1 MPVSLYDS
9 IYASYHPVD
18 TLGKNKKYVKD
29 KSLSSDNQQVYVKK
43 LKNGKNKL
51 LFSVAGTH
59 NFSDVVTDGYL
70 AFGKLKSTTRYKQAE
85 DILNKARDKYQP
97 AKTTMIGHSL
107 GSGVVSLLNTGNK
120 NDKVL
125 TLDKAS
131 TLFQPTKSNEQSF
144 RTAGDLVSIAN
155 ANSTRTTT
163 LKNPNKSTGFLPLDI
178 LNSHNVSNIKNEKIF
193 I

>member
-1 MPVSLYDS
+1 MPLSLYDG

-18 TLGKNKKYVKD
+18 ALGKNKRYIKD

-59 NFSDVVTDGYL
+59 NLSDVVTDGYL
-70 AFGKLKSTTRYKQAE
+70 AAGKLKSTTRYKQAD
-85 DILNKARDKYQP
+85 DILKKAKDKYQP
-97 AKTTMIGHSL
+97 AKSVLIGHSL
-107 GSGVVSLLNTGNK
+107 GSGVVSLLNTGDK

-131 TLFQPTKSNEQSF
+131 TIFQPTKSNESSF

-155 ANSTRTTT
+155 MNSTRTTT
-163 LKNPNKSTGFLPLDI
+163 LPNPNKSNNFI
-178 LNSHNVSNIKNEKIF
+178 LNALNAHNVSNIKDQPIF